1 MRKLLAVAALLAA
14 AFASMTA
21 RAEGDPQAGQSKSG
35 VCAAC
40 HGADGNSVN
49 PEWPSLA
56 GQHPDYLV
64 NQLVAFKEGTR
75 QNPLMTPQ
83 AAGLSQ
89 QDMEDLAAWFASQ
102 QLAPKEADAALVDHG
117 KRLYRGGDTDR
128 NVPACIACHGPTGQ
142 GNPLAQYPAIAGQH
156 AAYAT
161 SALRAFASGERRSD
175 PNQIMRNIAANMTEE
190 DMRAVSS
197 YVQGLR

>member
-14 AFASMTA
+14 ALASMAA

-40 HGADGNSVN
+40 HGADGNSAN
-49 PEWPSLA
+49 PDWPSLA
-56 GQHPDYLV
+56 GQHPEYLV
-64 NQLVAFKEGTR
+64 SQLVAFKEGTR

-83 AAGLSQ
+83 AAGLSR
-89 QDMEDLAAWFASQ
+89 QDMEDLAAYYSSQ
-102 QLAPKEADAALVDHG
+102 QLAPKEAEAALVDYG

-128 NVPACIACHGPTGQ
+128 NVPACIACHGAAGQ
-142 GNPLAQYPAIAGQH
+142 GNPLAKFPVIAGQH
-156 AAYAT
+156 AAYAAA
-161 SALRAFASGERRSD
+161 ALRAFASGERRSD
-175 PNQIMRNIAANMTEE
+175 PNQIMRNIAANMTEA
-190 DMRAVSS
+190 DIVAVSS